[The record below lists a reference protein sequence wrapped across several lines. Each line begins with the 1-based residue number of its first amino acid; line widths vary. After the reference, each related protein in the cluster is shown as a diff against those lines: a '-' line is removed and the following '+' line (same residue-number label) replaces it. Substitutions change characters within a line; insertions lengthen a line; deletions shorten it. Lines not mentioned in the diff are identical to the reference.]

1 MNLAAVSRKQTKKW
15 KPRVIVLG
23 KGNKIAS
30 TRGI

>member
-1 MNLAAVSRKQTKKW
+1 MNFAAVSQKKAKKW

-23 KGNKIAS
+23 NGNKVVD